1 MTGSPRSNGGGGPG
15 SPDRENSQPAGGN
28 VPPTGDDSPGVPG
41 FRTWSQVYWFV
52 FGFFGLIVIGL
63 TIFTEVFG

>member
-1 MTGSPRSNGGGGPG
+1 MTGSPRSNGGKVPG
-15 SPDRENSQPAGGN
+15 SPDRGASR
-28 VPPTGDDSPGVPG
+28 PPGPDRSPPDDESPGVPG

-52 FGFFGLIVIGL
+52 FGVFGLIVIGL